1 MILYSIHKYRLNRLL
16 EIERTRN
23 RIARDLHD
31 EVSASVTG
39 IVYFADAVKTE
50 MKEKETPA
58 LNKLIGL
65 ISESAAQIQESM
77 SDIIWSINPDNDD
90 WNIVLPKFRRYAS
103 DLCESKGIKYNIEMP
118 ESFTGKSLKMERRL
132 SLIHISEPTRPY

>member
-1 MILYSIHKYRLNRLL
+1 MLVLYSIHKYCLNRLL

-50 MKEKETPA
+50 VKEQETPA
-58 LNKLIGL
+58 LNKLI
-65 ISESAAQIQESM
+65 
-77 SDIIWSINPDNDD
+77 D
-90 WNIVLPKFRRYAS
+90 
-103 DLCESKGIKYNIEMP
+103 
-118 ESFTGKSLKMERRL
+118 
-132 SLIHISEPTRPY
+132 